1 MGTQDMG
8 CGPEGR
14 MTVACHLAMVPGN
27 SCSVES
33 EESKGSR
40 RQPSSRSLLLGSE
53 GQALLSIP
61 RGHLLFVYFNLL
73 TLVIRALFMFLKNR
87 AIKVR
92 GCGGPLSHMIDSQA
106 GKEQHVPSKPFVSKS
121 KLCKANWKREGSLT
135 YNQPISI
142 AGGKHQ

>member
-1 MGTQDMG
+1 
-8 CGPEGR
+8 
-14 MTVACHLAMVPGN
+14 MTVTCHLAMVPGN

-33 EESKGSR
+33 EEAKGSR
-40 RQPSSRSLLLGSE
+40 KQPSSRSLLLGSE

-61 RGHLLFVYFNLL
+61 RGHLLFEYLNLL

-87 AIKVR
+87 AIKVH

-121 KLCKANWKREGSLT
+121 KL
-135 YNQPISI
+135 
-142 AGGKHQ
+142 